1 MPNSRTLKRS
11 FNVAHLGVQLQNFTT
26 GAWTTQ
32 LSSGL
37 VSMHKAA
44 AASTSV
50 LNIPIPHGP
59 RGGLPTNE
67 DGQVSIIE
75 MFYLVSTANLTSA
88 PTAVMNR
95 HTFPGGTG
103 TGFVAVTTT
112 PTATV
117 TFAGVDTVGTANG
130 AGATGSHIMVMTLA
144 TPYNFIDTDSLIA
157 TVTMNEAATSVLDIF
172 GITVTYV

>member
-26 GAWTTQ
+26 GVWTTQ

-37 VSMHKAA
+37 FSMHKAA

-59 RGGLPTNE
+59 RGGIPTNE

-75 MFYLVSTANLTSA
+75 MFYLVGTANLTSA
-88 PTAVMNR
+88 PTAAMNR

-117 TFAGVDTVGTANG
+117 TFAGV
-130 AGATGSHIMVMTLA
+130 
-144 TPYNFIDTDSLIA
+144 
-157 TVTMNEAATSVLDIF
+157 
-172 GITVTYV
+172 